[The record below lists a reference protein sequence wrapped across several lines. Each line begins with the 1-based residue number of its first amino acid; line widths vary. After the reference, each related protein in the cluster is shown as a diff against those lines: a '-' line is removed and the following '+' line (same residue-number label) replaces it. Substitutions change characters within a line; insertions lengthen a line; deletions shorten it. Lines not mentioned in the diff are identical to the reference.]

1 MGVPSD
7 GSRTGAAGVSG
18 VAGSVAVAVAAAVVS
33 VAGAG
38 AAGWAGRPIGTPM
51 LSSTTAAFA
60 NGSFGVVVFVRE
72 ASGAWAWLSETTG
85 TRLVNAFCA
94 SRESGG

>member
-18 VAGSVAVAVAAAVVS
+18 VAGSVAVAAAAVS

-38 AAGWAGRPIGTPM
+38 AAGWAGRPIGMPM

-72 ASGAWAWLSETTG
+72 ARGAWAWLSETTG
-85 TRLVNAFCA
+85 TRLVSAFWAC
-94 SRESGG
+94 RESGG